1 MYDQKRYSVCGHLK
15 TLLGYSSFSI
25 SSYVLEIVQYV
36 QSTLHKYAKMR
47 FANTIVH
54 TKLLKRTE
62 TRRQGAEGAAV
73 AEFSASF

>member
-1 MYDQKRYSVCGHLK
+1 MR
-15 TLLGYSSFSI
+15 SSQNFI
-25 SSYVLEIVQYV
+25 RLFFVQYIKLRTGTRN
-36 QSTLHKYAKMR
+36 STVCTVRYTNMQKMR